1 MRQSK
6 FMESRIMAI
15 LGESEAGLAAAQVC
29 RKHRISNPT
38 YYQWK
43 SRHAGMSANELQ
55 RVKELE
61 AENSR
66 LKRMHADQA
75 LKNAAIKVVL
85 SRKL

>member
-15 LGESEAGLAAAQVC
+15 LGESEARLAAAQVC
-29 RKHRISNPT
+29 RKHGISNLT

-61 AENSR
+61 AENNR

-75 LKNAAIKVVL
+75 LENAAIKVVL